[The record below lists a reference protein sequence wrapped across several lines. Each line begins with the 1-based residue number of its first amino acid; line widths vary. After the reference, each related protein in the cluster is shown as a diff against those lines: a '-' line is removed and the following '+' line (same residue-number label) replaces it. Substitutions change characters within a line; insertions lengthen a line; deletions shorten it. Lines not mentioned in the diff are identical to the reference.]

1 MNNLFILVGPSASG
15 KTTIEEKL
23 IEKGYIRYVTDTT
36 RDIREGEVDGI
47 HYNFISIEEFL
58 QRDYANV
65 IHITDTWKYGASG
78 EELRKLVSADSD
90 SVYSVINIE
99 PAINIKKY
107 IEENNIL
114 LNVYFIFF
122 DIDTDTRIELMRKR
136 GETEEDIKK
145 RLSREESVEVFHD
158 FGESPDLIV
167 TDLYTSFDTVYEF
180 MRKKF
185 VENVDFMTDTVLNH
199 SFEFTHKGK
208 TVEEVIESLEKEGL
222 WK

>member
-15 KTTIEEKL
+15 KTTVEEKL
-23 IEKGYIRYVTDTT
+23 LRKGYLRYVTDTT
-36 RDIREGEVDGI
+36 REKREGEIDGV
-47 HYNFISIEEFL
+47 HYNFLSIEEFL

-78 EELRKLVSADSD
+78 EELKKLASEDTD
-90 SVYSVINIE
+90 SVYAVINIE
-99 PAINIKKY
+99 PAVNIKRY
-107 IEENNIL
+107 IEENNIP

-122 DIDTDTRIELMRKR
+122 DIDPDTRIELMRKR

-145 RLSREESVEVFHD
+145 RLSREESVEVFND
-158 FGESPDLIV
+158 FGEKPDLIV
-167 TDLYTSFDTVYEF
+167 TDLYSSFDTVYSF

-185 VENVDFMTDTVLNH
+185 VENVDKITDTVLNH
-199 SFEFTHKGK
+199 SFEFKHEGK
-208 TVEEVIESLEKEGL
+208 PVEEVIEGLEKEGL